1 MAENVTIQTSQ
12 WGANSNSPYVSLN
25 AYIEGKTDTTV
36 TYHWWLSYSNP
47 TQSDPGWNPVRVIA
61 YVNGQSVFDQGVT
74 IGTSAADGISNG
86 TVTVPLQAS
95 AGTTGIGLE
104 AYFGGTIWGGQAG
117 TWQGIQGSVD
127 KPAAGTPK
135 APSSASHVR
144 NSDSRN
150 TVSWQWDGSTP
161 ASAILV
167 QRKSNGGSW
176 ESIAEL
182 STSATSYVDTSTGID
197 RSYVYRVGA
206 RNASGTAWSG
216 ETTTTYN
223 TPAAPMAISGARQAG
238 TTIAFTVENASAT
251 ATGAKVQYSSNGT
264 TWTDYTTIDG
274 LVESFTAN
282 LATAAYWRIANTRGS
297 LVSGYAQTPSQVIVI
312 TPPNAPVITAPRELY
327 IRRGRD
333 VRVEWNYS
341 SPDGSAQSWWRIYV
355 RQNGGNVF
363 TANSTETGR
372 TATQTYCVIPGSALD
387 LESGI
392 VSVTVQVKGA
402 HADYAESST
411 NFTVRKEPTSSTA
424 LTSNGHAITDGVIR
438 YMPIGYSMT
447 VTDDAQSKH
456 SSATMTITDSSGAV
470 AYSEQMTLLSENRG
484 AVSLAGSIDS
494 AEFMPRQGEIYT
506 FTAAYTSNTGFSCS
520 NVMPMHVEFVPPVD
534 AFLSADVNVENGSV
548 SIFVDNGEHEETNLF
563 ENHPTN
569 NELTA
574 VRRISADGYSTQG
587 NLAAAIVPTIEQDG
601 DKQYLVYS
609 GIPYDYEHEGGR
621 GYEVKFAAPMT
632 GEYIFYKAD
641 GSQIVRSTFKR
652 ADNFYSLSTPWY
664 AKSLTL
670 RIENY
675 DSMRDP
681 LPYVG
686 YYGATP
692 SPSNPQPIIS
702 AGGKNLLD
710 ESATIAAHPNNTSN
724 TLNSLSDGIS
734 YIVPCK
740 PNTTYTLSRL
750 TSGQTPRFVVASTAA
765 VPTVGASCI
774 IIMYYEATMK
784 ETFTTGADAH
794 YLVIFLDRYSAQP
807 KGTGYQ
813 LELGS
818 AETSYVPYGMVEATV
833 QTDNLWRYDGIATS
847 TNYNVTCRNNGDGS
861 YTLTGTNTYSGAVN
875 FYTSKMTDAECLE
888 DTSYSLSCDG
898 QSDDV
903 KAYVTYYNEAGN
915 ASQKLSDS
923 VYVPISGYNASY
935 RIGIQVK
942 AGATV
947 NVTIRPMLVKGT
959 QKPSSFTPY
968 AKSVSLVSLRS
979 PEWLTNDSSRVKSA
993 WDGVVGSA
1001 ATMTAESL
1009 VGEPSAYQWQT
1020 TTDGTWT
1027 NSTTASAKTQNL
1039 SISVTLA
1046 RISDKRYYRCEMTVN
1061 GKAVYTEPVLINYLG
1076 GFVHS
1081 IQSLTAHDELTVG
1094 SGKTVLTKRV
1104 YEADMGKLA
1113 WTKLSNGNVFQSTD
1127 ISSLAKKGKA
1137 ASELSDVMC
1146 DIYAAVTPS
1155 DAYAGRAVGICV
1167 NGNAGE
1173 LWVSDTASYT
1183 DADAFKTAMAGVK
1196 LIYELAEPMEIEL
1209 EQTDF
1214 QDVPTG
1220 TVTYEW
1226 GTVGESSMTTYDGK
1240 AEAVSVTVNRV
1251 TPDGTVCIADRV
1263 PLGTGMVDWYAPLNT
1278 DYSYQ
1283 VVSNAESGA
1292 VSAVE
1297 HPQFIK
1303 TDRWFCYW
1311 DGGIAWAVW
1320 NPSGSVS
1327 ISRPQKTRVYYDGRK
1342 YPVSYDGDA
1351 VECGVSQS
1359 FVTIDR
1365 ARSRDIERLVEDG
1378 GRCVYKSADG
1388 RVFHAD
1394 VDYQTSPAYTAKHHG
1409 GITLSINRI
1418 DGKEL

>member
-1 MAENVTIQTSQ
+1 MAENVTIQTAQ
-12 WGANSNSPYVSLN
+12 WGQYGNSPYVSLN
-25 AYIEGKTDTTV
+25 VYQESKTDTAV

-104 AYFGGTIWGGQAG
+104 AYFGGCMWGGVVG
-117 TWQGIQGSVD
+117 TYQGIQGSVD

-197 RSYVYRVGA
+197 RSYAYRVGA

-223 TPAAPMAISGARQAG
+223 TPAAPASISGARQAG

-251 ATGAKVQYSSNGT
+251 ATGAKVQYSSSGT
-264 TWTDYTTIDG
+264 TWTDYTTLDG

-297 LVSGYAQTPSQVIVI
+297 LVSDYAQTPSQVIVI
-312 TPPNAPVITAPRELY
+312 TPPNAPAITAPRELY

-341 SPDGSAQSWWRIYV
+341 SPDGSEQSWWRIYV

-363 TANSTETGR
+363 TANSTTAGM

-438 YMPIGYSMT
+438 YMPIGYSMS

-456 SSATMTITDSSGAV
+456 SSATMTITDSAGAV
-470 AYSEQMTLLSENRG
+470 AYSEQMTMLSENRG

-494 AEFMPRQGEIYT
+494 AEFMPKQGENYT

-534 AFLSADVNVENGSV
+534 AFLSADVNAENGSV

-574 VRRISADGYSTQG
+574 VRRISANGYSTQG

-601 DKQYLVYS
+601 EKQYLVYS
-609 GIPYDYEHEGGR
+609 GIPYDYEVGR

-632 GEYIFYKAD
+632 GEYIFFKAD
-641 GSQIVRSTFKR
+641 GSQIVKSTFKR
-652 ADNFYSLSTPWY
+652 ADGFYSMSALWN

-702 AGGKNLLD
+702 AGGKNLLNQD
-710 ESATIAAHPNNTSN
+710 VTVHAYPSGGK
-724 TLNSLSDGIS
+724 LNAVADMVS

-750 TSGQTPRFVVASTAA
+750 TLGQTPRFYVAETVQYPAVDVLCTAIFLYND
-765 VPTVGASCI
+765 TL
-774 IIMYYEATMK
+774 K
-784 ETFTTGADAH
+784 ETFTTSATAK
-794 YLVIFLDRYSAQP
+794 YLTVSLDRYETQA

-813 LELGS
+813 LEQGS
-818 AETSYVPYGMVEATV
+818 SATPYVPYGMVEATV
-833 QTDNLWRYDGIATS
+833 QGE
-847 TNYNVTCRNNGDGS
+847 
-861 YTLTGTNTYSGAVN
+861 SG
-875 FYTSKMTDAECLE
+875 
-888 DTSYSLSCDG
+888 
-898 QSDDV
+898 
-903 KAYVTYYNEAGN
+903 
-915 ASQKLSDS
+915 
-923 VYVPISGYNASY
+923 
-935 RIGIQVK
+935 
-942 AGATV
+942 
-947 NVTIRPMLVKGT
+947 
-959 QKPSSFTPY
+959 
-968 AKSVSLVSLRS
+968 KSVSLVSLRT

-1020 TTDGTWT
+1020 TTDGTWA

-1039 SISVTLA
+1039 SISVTQA
-1046 RISDKRYYRCEMTVN
+1046 RIDDKRYYRCEMTVN
-1061 GKAVYTEPVLINYLG
+1061 GAAVHTEPILINYLG
-1076 GFVHS
+1076 GAVNRLY
-1081 IQSLTAHDELTVG
+1081 SLPNGVHDEVSWKPDG
-1094 SGKTVLTKRV
+1094 GVLTKRV
-1104 YEADMGKLA
+1104 GMVDLGSLT
-1113 WTKLSNGNVFQSTD
+1113 WTKLSNGNAFQSTG
-1127 ISSLAKKGKA
+1127 IASLAKKGHA
-1137 ASELSDVMC
+1137 ASELSIVMC

-1155 DAYAGRAVGICV
+1155 DAYAGRAVGVCV

-1183 DADAFKTAMAGVK
+1183 DADAFKTAMAGVT
-1196 LIYELAEPMEIEL
+1196 LLYELAEEQVIQL
-1209 EQTDF
+1209 EPNDF

-1220 TVTYEW
+1220 TVTYTY
-1226 GTVGESSMTTYDGK
+1226 GTIGESSMVTYDGK

-1297 HPQFIK
+1297 HHQFIK

-1327 ISRPQKTRVYYDGRK
+1327 ISRPQKVRKFYDGRM

-1351 VECGVSQS
+1351 VECGASQS

-1365 ARSRDIERLVEDG
+1365 ERSRDIERLVEDG